1 MTPDIN
7 SIPPVDNTL
16 FRDVIGH
23 FASGVTIITTTNE
36 GVDFGITA
44 SAVTSLSMEPPML
57 LVCVN
62 QNTGT
67 CNAISKSKLFGVH
80 ILHEDQGELALQFAR
95 PNTNKFEGI
104 DITYGKLGAPI
115 LREALAHME
124 CRVVKEVTGGTHSV
138 FLAEVVNA
146 DVEDKNPLAYY
157 RGKFGHFQPYDN
169 ENAYRTLKKKILERE
184 LTVDQDVSINDL
196 VNQLELP
203 RQSVYYALTKLEGEQ
218 LLSQTEDGNYMVT
231 PWTVEKLYD
240 VLDTRNVLEVAAV
253 EKTIGNLSDEELKE
267 LRKRVQETIP
277 ESGQQ
282 IDPDKY
288 IEANISLHEYTV
300 ALAQSATLLESYRRL
315 AAEAVMFSAL
325 RAALE
330 TNNDKACS
338 ELRKLSEDHISL
350 LEAYEDGDKK
360 KAIEIIQQH
369 NEEAKTLGKYL
380 IGNAGGSI

>member
-1 MTPDIN
+1 MAPDIN
-7 SIPPVDNTL
+7 SIPTVDNTL

-23 FASGVTIITTTNE
+23 FASGVTIVTTANE
-36 GVDFGITA
+36 GRNFGITA

-67 CNAISKSKLFGVH
+67 CHAISKSKFFGVH

-95 PNTNKFEGI
+95 PNTNKFKGV

-115 LREALAHME
+115 LREALAHLE

-146 DVEDKNPLAYY
+146 GVEDKNPLAYY

-169 ENAYRTLKKKILERE
+169 ENAYRTIKKKILERE
-184 LTVDQDVSINDL
+184 LTVDQDLSINNL

-218 LLSQTEDGNYMVT
+218 LVSQTEDGDYMVT
-231 PWTVEKLYD
+231 PLTVEKLHD
-240 VLDTRNVLEVAAV
+240 ALDTRNVLEIAAV
-253 EKTIGNLSDEELKE
+253 EKTIGKLSDEELKE

-277 ESGQQ
+277 ENGLQ

-315 AAEAVMFSAL
+315 TAESVMFSAL

-330 TNNDKACS
+330 TNNDKAYN
-338 ELRKLSEDHISL
+338 ELKKLSEDHMSL
-350 LEAYEDGDKK
+350 LKAYEARDKK
-360 KAIEIIQQH
+360 RAIEIIKQH
-369 NEEAKTLGKYL
+369 NEEAKKLGKYL